1 MLILFLLEPT
11 LARKTQEK
19 VRPIVAVLV
28 DQSGSTSVKD
38 ELMGPGPKLAETI
51 ALGLLPAKAR
61 PLKTNAMEQAASDK
75 GVVNTA
81 KEGSP
86 VANALATL
94 GGMSRYE
101 RAIQLTQNQVVPQL
115 QDETRLKLFAMD
127 TGLVLLELTQPA
139 KLIPNRATDF
149 EASQA
154 ALGRMWA

>member
-1 MLILFLLEPT
+1 
-11 LARKTQEK
+11 
-19 VRPIVAVLV
+19 
-28 DQSGSTSVKD
+28 
-38 ELMGPGPKLAETI
+38 
-51 ALGLLPAKAR
+51 
-61 PLKTNAMEQAASDK
+61 
-75 GVVNTA
+75 
-81 KEGSP
+81 
-86 VANALATL
+86 
-94 GGMSRYE
+94 MSRYE